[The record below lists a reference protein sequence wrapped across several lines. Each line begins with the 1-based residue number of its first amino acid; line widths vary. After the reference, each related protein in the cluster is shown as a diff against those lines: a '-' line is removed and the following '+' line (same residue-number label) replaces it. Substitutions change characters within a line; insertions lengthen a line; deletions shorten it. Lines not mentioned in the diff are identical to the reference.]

1 MNGRVWC
8 SGFSRF
14 GESERMSSAL
24 AAARESPGLGR
35 LWQRF
40 LERRAG
46 TPVGITRAI
55 YDQYETDHRGGYR
68 VTITDEL
75 EESDAPNVFVPEG
88 WYLRYVSC
96 GPQPS
101 ALGAAWRQI
110 WCWSEQGKISRSY
123 QADYEVHVSP
133 SRVEVYVALA

>member
-1 MNGRVWC
+1 M
-8 SGFSRF
+8 
-14 GESERMSSAL
+14 
-24 AAARESPGLGR
+24 GR
-35 LWQRF
+35 LWERF
-40 LERRAG
+40 LARRAG

-55 YDQYETDHRGGYR
+55 YDQYETDHRGACR

-75 EESDAPNVFVPEG
+75 EEGDAPNVFVPEG
-88 WYLRYVSC
+88 WYLRYVAC

-110 WCWSEQGKISRSY
+110 WCLSEQGKIRRSY
-123 QADYEVHVSP
+123 RADYEVHVSR